1 MGVDSKPGLDL
12 KWVSL
17 ITLVLQNTSIV
28 LVMRYSR
35 SASDDLYIAST
46 AVVMGEFVKLFASL
60 VIYIYEE
67 IKEKKTMS
75 LRKIYMDVFGSQ
87 SDWLKMTVPAILYF
101 IQNNL
106 QYNAITL
113 VSIHKPLINIF
124 GLCDSW
130 TVMEAYFD
138 TTTCLDGR
146 CHVLCLVSNQ
156 NPDYC
161 IFCCDDAEQENL
173 FY

>member
-1 MGVDSKPGLDL
+1 MGVAQTGIDL

-60 VIYIYEE
+60 VIYLYEE
-67 IKEKKTMS
+67 IKDKRTMS
-75 LRKIYMDVFGSQ
+75 LRRLYLDVFGSQ

-113 VSIHKPLINIF
+113 VSFPARFINDVTRSLSF
-124 GLCDSW
+124 SPS
-130 TVMEAYFD
+130 
-138 TTTCLDGR
+138 
-146 CHVLCLVSNQ
+146 LVSG
-156 NPDYC
+156 
-161 IFCCDDAEQENL
+161 
-173 FY
+173 

>member
-35 SASDDLYIAST
+35 SASDELYIAST
-46 AVVMGEFVKLFASL
+46 AVLMGEFVKLFASL
-60 VIYIYEE
+60 MIYIYEE

-87 SDWLKMTVPAILYF
+87 SDWLKMTVPAIRYF
-101 IQNNL
+101 IQKTL

-113 VSIHKPLINIF
+113 VSLFFKHCSFGFATFNEKKLI
-124 GLCDSW
+124 SSSK
-130 TVMEAYFD
+130 
-138 TTTCLDGR
+138 DGR
-146 CHVLCLVSNQ
+146 CHVLCLIPNQ
-156 NPDYC
+156 NPDHC
-161 IFCCDDAEQENL
+161 LFRRHDAEQKNIPH
-173 FY
+173 